1 MRKRITALIAVILLL
16 CTTGCSGEQKNIKNT
31 VKAYLDATRSGDVTE
46 AITYLDVSDD
56 FLILHM
62 EENIKN
68 ALKSADLS
76 DDFDERADAFITKL
90 FSKTVQSYE
99 IKDIHINGKSA
110 AVTVDIYGISPI
122 SVAGPVSVASSD
134 ITANATNYMNEHS
147 EELNQIRMEQGQDAA
162 LKKILE
168 EAAQTYFKDLDR
180 IIDGAVSENKI
191 YVISLIKS
199 GEEWKIISIEEDES

>member
-31 VKAYLDATRSGDVTE
+31 VEAYLDATRRGDVTE
-46 AITYLDVSDD
+46 AISYLDVSDD

-99 IKDIHINGKSA
+99 IKDIHINGNSA

-147 EELNQIRMEQGQDAA
+147 EELNQIRVEQGQDAA